1 MKFPS
6 LRFLQ
11 AQYGFTAS
19 LASVL
24 VGLMAVPMGGGGT
37 FAGGF
42 ITKRRRLT
50 RTGVIKMWMFFQF
63 FCIPL
68 AFGFIVFHCGSLPF
82 AGVNQYYSDTPTAL
96 QQEPY
101 RCGFHRL
108 STVYCIKGNLRHSH
122 SQTY

>member
-1 MKFPS
+1 MKLRS

-63 FCIPL
+63 FTIPL

-82 AGVNQYYSDTPTAL
+82 AGVNQHYDDTPTAL

-101 RCGFHRL
+101 RCAQSVNFTISSG
-108 STVYCIKGNLRHSH
+108 
-122 SQTY
+122 